1 MYGGMTDQERQDLKT
16 RLDQRK
22 ETIQKYL
29 TGPDAEEFGKSER
42 ERVLRNLEFL
52 YQVLGVA

>member
-1 MYGGMTDQERQDLKT
+1 MTDQERQDLKT